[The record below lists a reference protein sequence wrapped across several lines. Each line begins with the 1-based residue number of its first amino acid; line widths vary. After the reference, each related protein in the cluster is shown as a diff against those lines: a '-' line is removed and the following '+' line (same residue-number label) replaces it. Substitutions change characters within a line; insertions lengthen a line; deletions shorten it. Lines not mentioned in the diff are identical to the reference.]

1 MDYQRY
7 FEIAIAI
14 FNENVGSDFTVDNV
28 VLDYLTSDNQKQ
40 VFERFCTEYFPYR
53 LKDRYEE
60 EGYFDFYATAF
71 VSKEPG
77 GKDGILLHTDIPYTP
92 AELIHVLLH
101 ELAHIFCL
109 HNELDGAS
117 FYDTYCEGYA
127 DTSFEDSQI
136 NAGYAVWRECIAEII
151 ARELDDSWGI
161 PPLGTKKQM
170 LAQLRQ
176 ELDPIGGKLAMSQ
189 ILVEVI
195 TSDEVERNRDWETA
209 KKHIEK
215 LRLFDMPTELPM
227 IELVFKQLRGPFI
240 QIDIDFIS
248 KVGSL
253 YLETISLSLEKI
265 LAERLR
271 GN

>member
-136 NAGYAVWRECIAEII
+136 NAGYA
-151 ARELDDSWGI
+151 D
-161 PPLGTKKQM
+161 
-170 LAQLRQ
+170 
-176 ELDPIGGKLAMSQ
+176 
-189 ILVEVI
+189 VEPQ
-195 TSDEVERNRDWETA
+195 R
-209 KKHIEK
+209 
-215 LRLFDMPTELPM
+215 
-227 IELVFKQLRGPFI
+227 
-240 QIDIDFIS
+240 QIDIHIHAAGQPDPGLEDLDAHAGNVRRGCGGQFRRTYRAEDFPLRDCRGQRKS
-248 KVGSL
+248 ESGNGPVQEDTTNYRFHGRERDGSH
-253 YLETISLSLEKI
+253 ETGRAGK
-265 LAERLR
+265 LR
-271 GN
+271 TYQGRGRPHRRRGTGTCPYPQR